1 MTFNAKNLSY
11 GMFEIMVHTITALT
25 RNTDPKEPAFLRRLR
40 GEHGNADS
48 ARHDRPLA
56 RPKKHKISD
65 DDDDEPTYVDGNSQN
80 AISKAD
86 YDTLMNPQK
95 PEKDERSGSSSPISQ
110 SCQMEKHATMSNDRL
125 EHEVP
130 PSQLVAS
137 IGGNSKRRLAKTIGH
152 DGKSAHRSPNENP
165 SVIDSGS
172 ISKFK
177 KTVKKTKKMKLSFD
191 EDDGK

>member
-11 GMFEIMVHTITALT
+11 GMFEIMSYTITALT

-40 GEHGNADS
+40 GEHGIADS
-48 ARHDRPLA
+48 ARHERPLT

-86 YDTLMNPQK
+86 YDALMNPQK
-95 PEKDERSGSSSPISQ
+95 LEKEERIGSSSPVSQ
-110 SCQMEKHATMSNDRL
+110 DCQMEKHATTSNDGL

-130 PSQLVAS
+130 PSQLLAS
-137 IGGNSKRRLAKTIGH
+137 IGGNSKRRLAKIIGV
-152 DGKSAHRSPNENP
+152 DGKSAHSSPTENP

-177 KTVKKTKKMKLSFD
+177 KKEKKTKKMKLSFD
-191 EDDGK
+191 ENDDK